1 MLSRAITVRQLK
13 KGQSAYIV
21 RFAGVT
27 SSSMHKMMAL
37 GLTPGDRLEVLQT
50 YPTYV
55 LRLGHTQ
62 LALDRRL
69 AQGIEVELRQ

>member
-1 MLSRAITVRQLK
+1 MSMLTVRQLK
-13 KGQSAYIV
+13 KGQSACIV
-21 RFAGVT
+21 RFAGIT
-27 SSSMHKMMAL
+27 PAGMHKMMAL

-55 LRLGHTQ
+55 LRFGHTQ

-69 AQGIEVELRQ
+69 AQGIEVELRP

>member
-1 MLSRAITVRQLK
+1 MLSGAITVRQLK

-21 RFAGVT
+21 RFAAVT
-27 SSSMHKMMAL
+27 PSSMHKMMAL
-37 GLTPGDRLEVLQT
+37 GLTPGERLEVLQT

-55 LRLGHTQ
+55 IRLGHTQ